1 MARNGWHY
9 RLIEEIFI
17 AMSVSSIPKN
27 TSTAYLIA
35 VIVMVLIGVVSV
47 MAVVIIRPNSDNT
60 LLITTI
66 VGFIA
71 PTLMALLAFLKAQE
85 TRIAVDGR
93 MDELLELTRESGNAQ
108 GRLAEKLEN
117 IERMKKL

>member
-1 MARNGWHY
+1 
-9 RLIEEIFI
+9 
-17 AMSVSSIPKN
+17 
-27 TSTAYLIA
+27 
-35 VIVMVLIGVVSV
+35 
-47 MAVVIIRPNSDNT
+47 MAVVILRPNSDNT

-71 PTLMALLAFLKAQE
+71 PTLMALLACLKAQE

-117 IERMKKL
+117 IERIKKL

>member
-1 MARNGWHY
+1 
-9 RLIEEIFI
+9 
-17 AMSVSSIPKN
+17 
-27 TSTAYLIA
+27 
-35 VIVMVLIGVVSV
+35 
-47 MAVVIIRPNSDNT
+47 MAVVILRPNSDNT